1 MRAEAISNKYNNYNC
16 KMTSFYLTFFVY
28 IFEVVLNCT
37 KVNEHCNCT
46 QDKCGQLPNTTC
58 NSESGACE
66 CDEDRKYLFK
76 DGKCEKIGG

>member
-1 MRAEAISNKYNNYNC
+1 M
-16 KMTSFYLTFFVY
+16 
-28 IFEVVLNCT
+28 
-37 KVNEHCNCT
+37 NEHCNCT

-66 CDEDRKYLFK
+66 CDEDGDYLFK